1 MTGSETANGNLQRIV
16 TMASLFILLKRSVPE
31 RKKREKLDKIKD
43 TVAVGL
49 ADLGV
54 GRDWNH

>member
-49 ADLGV
+49 ADFGV

>member
-1 MTGSETANGNLQRIV
+1 MAGSETANGNLQRIV

-54 GRDWNH
+54 GRDWSH

>member
-31 RKKREKLDKIKD
+31 REKREKLDKIKD

-54 GRDWNH
+54 GRDWSH

>member
-16 TMASLFILLKRSVPE
+16 AMASLFILLKRSVPE

-54 GRDWNH
+54 GRDWSH

>member
-54 GRDWNH
+54 GRDWSH

>member
-1 MTGSETANGNLQRIV
+1 MTGGETANGNLQRIV

-54 GRDWNH
+54 GRDWSH

>member
-1 MTGSETANGNLQRIV
+1 
-16 TMASLFILLKRSVPE
+16 MASLFILLKRSVPK

-43 TVAVGL
+43 NLAVGF

-54 GRDWNH
+54 GRDWSH